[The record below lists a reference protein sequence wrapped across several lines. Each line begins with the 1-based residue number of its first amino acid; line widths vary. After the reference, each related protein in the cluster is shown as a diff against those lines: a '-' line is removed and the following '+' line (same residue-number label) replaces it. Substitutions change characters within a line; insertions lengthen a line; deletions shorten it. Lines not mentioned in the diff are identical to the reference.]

1 MSTHPN
7 PATLTGQS
15 VATWKFK
22 CLKAG
27 TFNLIYDATD
37 GTGTYLA
44 TKDGFNIPAN
54 LVNGQV
60 TCVAATA
67 SVDGWIKLQGRQPT
81 NLLPAAWQGADVT
94 LTCLALACGCDGFGP
109 YTMTTDASGHYQHL
123 KTAAP
128 GSGVVL
134 GTYSAT
140 AARRAYLGA
149 AKTANVV
156 VVSGSNTI
164 NTLATALGGRWAVTS
179 PTACRGD
186 HHRRPVGH
194 RRCVWY
200 DGDAGHGERR
210 ERRRVCQHLRPGAGR
225 RQPRQDVPAA
235 LVIQLAG
242 GVTFG
247 DGAVPHDS
255 AIPWSLG
262 DDGKGS
268 PCSMQVGADQC
279 WKAFT
284 R

>member
-1 MSTHPN
+1 MTPTYHPN

-27 TFNLIYDATD
+27 TFNLTYDATV

-54 LVNGQV
+54 LTGGSV
-60 TCVAATA
+60 TCLAATA
-67 SVDGWIKLQGRQPT
+67 SVDGYIKLQGRQST
-81 NLLPAAWQGADVT
+81 NPAPAAWQGADVT
-94 LTCLALACGCDGFGP
+94 LTCVALSGCDGFGP

-134 GTYSAT
+134 GTYSVT

-164 NTLATALGGRWAVTS
+164 NTLATA
-179 PTACRGD
+179 
-186 HHRRPVGH
+186 
-194 RRCVWY
+194 
-200 DGDAGHGERR
+200 
-210 ERRRVCQHLRPGAGR
+210 
-225 RQPRQDVPAA
+225 PAA
-235 LVIQLAG
+235 
-242 GVTFG
+242 
-247 DGAVPHDS
+247 
-255 AIPWSLG
+255 
-262 DDGKGS
+262 
-268 PCSMQVGADQC
+268 VG
-279 WKAFT
+279 